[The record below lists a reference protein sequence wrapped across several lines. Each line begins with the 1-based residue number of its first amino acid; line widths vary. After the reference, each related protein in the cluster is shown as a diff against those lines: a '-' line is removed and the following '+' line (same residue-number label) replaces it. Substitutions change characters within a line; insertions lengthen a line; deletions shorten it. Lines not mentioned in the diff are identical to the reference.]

1 MIDDNAMKAGG
12 PPKWVPYAGLTGL
25 GIVPLLVGVGLLLG
39 PVANATASTRAYDA
53 ATPCA
58 REQARD
64 CLSEASATVVR
75 IPEEGSLRHAD
86 IEVRTADGAVRRI
99 HLADGVYTAPV
110 RAGDPVRLVSWQGG
124 IRDVAYG
131 GADTGRAADSVR
143 TGANPHIAHQEPLGA
158 ALFLIPFGVGALCL
172 AALLAWFSSRS
183 RRAAPEWIATPF
195 VGLTLVAVFGGAT
208 GAMSASAAEALRPTA
223 LAGGLTL
230 LAATVFCLVQAVR
243 GRRDL
248 AETP

>member
-1 MIDDNAMKAGG
+1 MIDNNAVKTGG
-12 PPKWVPYAGLTGL
+12 PPKWVPYVGLTGL

-58 REQARD
+58 QERARD

-75 IPEEGSLRHAD
+75 IPEEGSVRHAD
-86 IEVRTADGAVRRI
+86 IEVKTADGAVRRI
-99 HLADGVYTAPV
+99 HLAAGVYTAPV

-131 GADTGRAADSVR
+131 GADTGRAADSVM
-143 TGANPHIAHQEPLGA
+143 TGANPHVAHQEPLGA
-158 ALFLIPFGVGALCL
+158 ALFLIPFGAGALTL
-172 AALLAWFSSRS
+172 AAWLAWFSSRS
-183 RRAAPEWIATPF
+183 RRAAPGWISAPF
-195 VGLTLVAVFGGAT
+195 VGLALVGVFGGAA
-208 GAMSASAAEALRPTA
+208 GAMSASAAQALRPTA
-223 LAGGLTL
+223 LVGGLTL

-243 GRRDL
+243 
-248 AETP
+248 ETRSR